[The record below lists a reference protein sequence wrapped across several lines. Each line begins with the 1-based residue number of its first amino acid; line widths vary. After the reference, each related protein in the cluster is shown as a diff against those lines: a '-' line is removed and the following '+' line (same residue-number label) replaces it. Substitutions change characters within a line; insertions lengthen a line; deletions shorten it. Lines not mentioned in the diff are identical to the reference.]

1 MAIAKG
7 LLNLGRAAI
16 DLGDDAYRN
25 LLRLIEAGYPDTTAM
40 KIVTGE
46 LPMDNAS
53 RMARAT
59 EQGFTDKAY
68 HLGND
73 AVIQGNNLVTYTDT
87 GIESF
92 KPQGGLSSWF
102 SKDTP

>member
-7 LLNLGRAAI
+7 LLNLGKAAI
-16 DLGDDAYRN
+16 ELGDEAYMN
-25 LLRLIEAGYPDTTAM
+25 LLRLIEEGYPDTTAL

-59 EQGFTDKAY
+59 EQGKTQRAYHVANNHIAKTDDGYFKTDKG
-68 HLGND
+68 LM
-73 AVIQGNNLVTYTDT
+73 
-87 GIESF
+87 SF
-92 KPQGGLSSWF
+92 
-102 SKDTP
+102 